1 MYQLSRQQ
9 SQLLVG
15 MLAIAVL
22 LLSGPS
28 WATAQGAFAHGT
40 VVALLGT
47 PHLWIADAQ
56 GTLHWAGDTRALAGR
71 YINWSNRL
79 ELPLDQ
85 IQRAPRGDPWLT
97 AGLLK
102 DGDPIYLVKWETH
115 EPLPRLL
122 HIQSIRDVELFGINE
137 RNYGRMVIGRAQ
149 WEAHYGIRV
158 SDLERTVLTPATGSV
173 LAEWPPMAQKHVV
186 FPIPEYWEV
195 GPHVWPLSGKV
206 RFQHSEMSI
215 VLEGFP
221 LTGVTVVTTL
231 KRRDI
236 EHDVLS
242 ILAVPERD
250 YSGVSAE
257 HLRDRM
263 VNTVEDKIRDRYL
276 RCRGTSPAELDKII
290 DRALREN
297 PDLNPEQVRK
307 TFRERYCEPDKEYVE
322 IDIEREVTQIEGD
335 LPVWRFKLEYW
346 FNLEHWDFDSSLEAY
361 FSEHSIGYLEYMV
374 VKRGNVFWIL
384 EHSRANPREDRRGVR
399 LLSSQRAVD
408 SILNSLEFR
417 Y

>member
-137 RNYGRMVIGRAQ
+137 SNYGRMVLDRWQ
-149 WEAHYGIRV
+149 WEARYGIPV
-158 SDLERTVLTPATGSV
+158 SDLERMNLAPATALV
-173 LAEWPPMAQKHVV
+173 PRPTLTAIPANADMTEQDWPPVPQEQLR
-186 FPIPEYWEV
+186 FPIPGGWSYSS
-195 GPHVWPLSGKV
+195 HLWPLIGKIPYTESQLIPPGTGRRV
-206 RFQHSEMSI
+206 VSRE
-215 VLEGFP
+215 FP
-221 LTGVTVVTTL
+221 FGLLDFALPETAFVATL
-231 KRRDI
+231 KGRGDI
-236 EHDVLS
+236 LS
-242 ILAVPERD
+242 ILAVLEKD
-250 YSGVSAE
+250 YEGLTATQ
-257 HLRDRM
+257 LRDRLA
-263 VNTVEDKIRDRYL
+263 DAAKAKIRSNISRLAYSFRPNTTDELIEFETQRGITHTANDLSVSRIAFDGRFIIGFWGAYL
-276 RCRGTSPAELDKII
+276 SPI
-290 DRALREN
+290 LR
-297 PDLNPEQVRK
+297 
-307 TFRERYCEPDKEYVE
+307 YVE
-322 IDIEREVTQIEGD
+322 YQHS
-335 LPVWRFKLEYW
+335 FAYMEYRVIK
-346 FNLEHWDFDSSLEAY
+346 HD
-361 FSEHSIGYLEYMV
+361 
-374 VKRGNVFWIL
+374 NVFWIF
-384 EHSRANPREDRRGVR
+384 EHSRLVRPEDSEDGEEDFRDGQER
-399 LLSSQRAVD
+399 VD
-408 SILNSLEFR
+408 AIINNLEFH